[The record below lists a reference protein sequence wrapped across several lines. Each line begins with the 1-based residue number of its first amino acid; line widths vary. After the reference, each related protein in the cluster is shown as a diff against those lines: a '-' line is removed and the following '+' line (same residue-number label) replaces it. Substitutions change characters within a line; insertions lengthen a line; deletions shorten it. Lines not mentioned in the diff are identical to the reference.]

1 MATGNQPPW
10 KIFVTLAARKSAL
23 TVRKMIPANQTIQSG
38 FFQSLR
44 TTTRKR
50 IVSIV
55 SVPVTAIP

>member
-10 KIFVTLAARKSAL
+10 KSFVMLAARKMTL
-23 TVRKMIPANQTIQSG
+23 TLRKTIPASHTSHSG
-38 FFQSLR
+38 FCQSLR
-44 TTTRKR
+44 MTTRKR